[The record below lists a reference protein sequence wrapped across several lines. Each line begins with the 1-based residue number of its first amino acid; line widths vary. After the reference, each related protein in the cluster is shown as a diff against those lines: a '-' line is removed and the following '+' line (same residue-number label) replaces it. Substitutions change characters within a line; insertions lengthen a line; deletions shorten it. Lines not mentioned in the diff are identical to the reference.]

1 MVEDNV
7 KGTLHN
13 TYYYN
18 IRSDPCYITWT
29 KGNHRRLTTAL

>member
-7 KGTLHN
+7 KGTLYH

-18 IRSDPCYITWT
+18 SRSDPCYITWI
-29 KGNHRRLTTAL
+29 KGIIDD